1 MVNTR
6 KRTHT
11 PNKRSRKSL
20 ELRKYEIAYN
30 KCIKLGTKLKKSKRK
45 APSRKKSNHKL
56 HKLIKSKKLIKSR
69 KASPKRRRI
78 KIKTKSRS
86 LNRYQKFVKTESS
99 KSVYKGMN
107 VQKRMKAISKLWRSK
122 R

>member
-30 KCIKLGTKLKKSKRK
+30 KCIKLG
-45 APSRKKSNHKL
+45 
-56 HKLIKSKKLIKSR
+56 KLIKSKKLIKSR